1 MRVALVFI
9 MVAVIAMALALLL
22 GARALRR
29 RAIRKAES
37 AAMWEEAEW
46 PADENGAK
54 TVVIRRVA
62 TLHGD
67 SWDVEPEK
75 IVKRIPR
82 CRDQTARVTEAM
94 GDAWLL
100 AQDKNSRGTS

>member
-9 MVAVIAMALALLL
+9 MVAVIAVALALLL

-29 RAIRKAES
+29 RAIGKAEDV
-37 AAMWEEAEW
+37 AIWEESEYRG
-46 PADENGAK
+46 DEDGMR
-54 TVVIRRVA
+54 TVAIRRVA
-62 TLHGD
+62 TLHGH

-75 IVKRIPR
+75 IVARIPR
-82 CRDQTARVTEAM
+82 CRDQSTRVTDAM

-100 AQDKNSRGTS
+100 AQDKNSRT